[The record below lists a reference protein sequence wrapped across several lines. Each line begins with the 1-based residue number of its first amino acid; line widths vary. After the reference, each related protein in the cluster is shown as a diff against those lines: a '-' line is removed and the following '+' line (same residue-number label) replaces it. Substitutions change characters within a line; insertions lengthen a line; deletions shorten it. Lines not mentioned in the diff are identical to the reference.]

1 MSDRFDLRA
10 RVASFG
16 DAFRGL
22 AVVIRTQH
30 NAWIHLGA
38 TLAVVASGVWLD
50 LSRGDWCW
58 LIIAMMAVW
67 VAESFNTSLER
78 LADASVPEQHSLVRE
93 AKDAAAGA
101 VLVAALGAA
110 AIGVL
115 VLGPPLL
122 ARLAGLS

>member
-1 MSDRFDLRA
+1 VSDRFDLRA